1 MIINMAPA
9 VSDKYLTPAQNHL
22 LQSAIRYCDYL
33 GIDLKY
39 GLPLGKNG
47 TLYLRYEEDVMTVDS
62 LYGPKGAARDVVV
75 MFTHNHRTNVPNP
88 KWYAHELNWLKVC
101 LTQRKQEAS

>member
-1 MIINMAPA
+1 MITNMDP
-9 VSDKYLTPAQNHL
+9 KIPERFLTPSQNHL

-33 GIDLKY
+33 GIDLRY
-39 GLPLGKNG
+39 GLPNRKGG
-47 TLYLRYEEDVMTVDS
+47 ALYLSYEEDVMTVDS

-75 MFTHNHRTNVPNP
+75 MFTHSHRTTVPNP

-101 LTQRKQEAS
+101 LTAQRQEA